1 MPSFR
6 SRFARRNL
14 GGFLVAALAGF
25 AASAVSVTPAAADL
39 VFSLNI
45 DGCNGGGGC
54 GSGGIPPFGSITL
67 HQVDADTVQVTE
79 TLVSGVEFV
88 ATGAGDSIVFDT
100 DKAVTLSSIT
110 AGFSQDL
117 SNPPIHVGFFG
128 DFDYGVVCDVPTG
141 CGSGGS
147 NPNPGPL
154 SFDVSNAGGLLLTD
168 FIANSG
174 PYYFA
179 SDIVNTNTESR
190 PPTGNVGSNQST
202 PVPEPASLAL
212 LGAALL
218 GFGLVRRRQQG

>member
-1 MPSFR
+1 MLALR
-6 SRFARRNL
+6 YRCIRRNL
-14 GGFLVAALAGF
+14 RGLVVAALAGF
-25 AASAVSVTPAAADL
+25 AASAASVTPAAADL

-45 DGCNGGGGC
+45 DGCSGGGC
-54 GSGGIPPFGSITL
+54 GSVGIPPFGSITL

-128 DFDYGVVCDVPTG
+128 NFDYGVACNVPAG

-168 FIANSG
+168 FTANSG
-174 PYYFA
+174 VYYFA
-179 SDIVNTNTESR
+179 SDIINTNTESR
-190 PPTGNVGSNQST
+190 PTGNTGSNQST
-202 PVPEPASLAL
+202 PAPEPASLAL
-212 LGAALL
+212 LGSALL
-218 GFGLVRRRQQG
+218 GFGLVRRRQQD